1 MKEKTQKYRWKTKFR
16 KKISE
21 QTERSPQAGEDMNKT
36 RISHA
41 EISGFC
47 LLCSHVSILDRGPSA
62 GAVVDG
68 ALQLVG
74 LHHVA
79 DIAAHGDAGQ
89 VDLGGDLLAG
99 KALPR
104 VGGQKLPDH
113 GQGGQVQ
120 PLAQLGGRG
129 RGLGQLSTD
138 CRSTITTPE
147 P

>member
-1 MKEKTQKYRWKTKFR
+1 MKEENQKYRWKTKFC

-62 GAVVDG
+62 GAVVDR

-89 VDLGGDLLAG
+89 MDLGGDLLAG
-99 KALPR
+99 EGLSGVSGEELSRIMDR
-104 VGGQKLPDH
+104 VDRFRPLLSSSAGG
-113 GQGGQVQ
+113 GGS
-120 PLAQLGGRG
+120 G
-129 RGLGQLSTD
+129 S
-138 CRSTITTPE
+138 
-147 P
+147 